1 MNTIANTNPPMP
13 VAVDASA
20 GKALPQQSRPD
31 VSMPQHQSRPEISMP
46 STPSLPSRKPS
57 VIAMDTSGV
66 SSASVRENAQP
77 IEKVVQAAANAIQEF
92 IASKGSSL
100 SISVDQVTGYHIIR
114 VTDSNGNQVMSLPSD
129 AAIRVAHNMQSL
141 QGLFVDQTA

>member
-1 MNTIANTNPPMP
+1 MNTIANTNTPMP
-13 VAVDASA
+13 VAFDASA
-20 GKALPQQSRPD
+20 GKPIPQQSRPD
-31 VSMPQHQSRPEISMP
+31 VSMPQQSRPDISMP
-46 STPSLPSRKPS
+46 SAPTLPSRKLS

>member
-1 MNTIANTNPPMP
+1 MNTIAKTNIPNP
-13 VAVDASA
+13 AGVDAA
-20 GKALPQQSRPD
+20 AIKAASMTEQQSRP
-31 VSMPQHQSRPEISMP
+31 QLNIP
-46 STPSLPSRKPS
+46 SAPDLPSRKPS

-66 SSASVRENAQP
+66 SPASVREFAQP
-77 IEKVVQAAANAIQEF
+77 IEKVVQEAANAIQAF
-92 IASKGSSL
+92 IQSKGSSL

-141 QGLFVDQTA
+141 QGLFVDRTA

>member
-1 MNTIANTNPPMP
+1 MNTIAKTNIPNS
-13 VAVDASA
+13 VGVDAVA
-20 GKALPQQSRPD
+20 FKAA
-31 VSMPQHQSRPEISMP
+31 SMPEQQPRPQLNIP
-46 STPSLPSRKPS
+46 SAPDLPSRKPS

-66 SSASVRENAQP
+66 SPASVREFAQP
-77 IEKVVQAAANAIQEF
+77 IEKVVQEAANAIQAF
-92 IASKGSSL
+92 IQSKGSNL

-141 QGLFVDQTA
+141 QGLFVDHTA